1 MLLLILICNR
11 FSKLVGN
18 LSKVF
23 ISYPFHFFLPKK
35 RFTIPRY
42 SKALIQGK
50 KQIIPKKI
58 WQTNYT
64 NQVSLPVYLNYLFNR
79 LMSLSYDY
87 YYVSTEDRLIFIKEN
102 ASVDIVKAYE
112 RLNDG
117 AAQADLW
124 HLLVLQHFGRYL
136 YGY

>member
-35 RFTIPRY
+35 RFTIPKY

-50 KQIIPKKI
+50 KQIISKKI

-64 NQVSLPVYLNYLFNR
+64 NQVSLLVYLNYLFN
-79 LMSLSYDY
+79 
-87 YYVSTEDRLIFIKEN
+87 
-102 ASVDIVKAYE
+102 
-112 RLNDG
+112 
-117 AAQADLW
+117 
-124 HLLVLQHFGRYL
+124 
-136 YGY
+136 